1 MKFQYEI
8 LYYISLVELSHN
20 HIDIY
25 IITNSLKYRNKGNWM
40 EGRQI
45 ISHPRLSMKND
56 ANNWN
61 LKLFEQTYKFHLSV
75 SEKLFLVLL
84 ISYIQG
90 K

>member
-8 LYYISLVELSHN
+8 LYYMSLVEL
-20 HIDIY
+20 IDIY
-25 IITNSLKYRNKGNWM
+25 IIWNSLKYRTKGNWM

-84 ISYIQG
+84 ISYIQR